1 MNKYLEVLLLLSST
15 VYGLISA
22 YYALYFNWMVFMEE
36 GFLVWLFFGEVIATF
51 KGLLWPFFI

>member
-1 MNKYLEVLLLLSST
+1 MNKLSEGLLLLIGS

-36 GFLVWLFFGEVIATF
+36 GFLVWLFFGEVVATF